1 MRTHKQWADRA
12 RRDGPP
18 NALHTSTPSLTVSA
32 RNDKSPAMRGNDVV
46 LRVSGLWALS
56 AVLGIGFAARKP
68 RGWRQPQN
76 TGTVSDWGESFGL
89 VYGLRRE
96 ISQLRRE
103 IERLQEEQR
112 DLLRIVARVN
122 ELLEREILRI
132 R

>member
-12 RRDGPP
+12 GRDRPSGE
-18 NALHTSTPSLTVSA
+18 ALAELV
-32 RNDKSPAMRGNDVV
+32 
-46 LRVSGLWALS
+46 S

-68 RGWRQPQN
+68 REWWQRQN

-96 ISQLRRE
+96 ISRLRRE

-112 DLLRIVARVN
+112 DLLRILTRVN
-122 ELLEREILRI
+122 ELLARETRRI